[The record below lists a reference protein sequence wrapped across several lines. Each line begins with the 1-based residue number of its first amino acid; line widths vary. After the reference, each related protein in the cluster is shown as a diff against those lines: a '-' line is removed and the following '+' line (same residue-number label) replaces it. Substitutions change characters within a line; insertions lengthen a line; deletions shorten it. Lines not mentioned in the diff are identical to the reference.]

1 MATLNIVSCNSD
13 GFIKFKY
20 GDHIITTTCKKMFK
34 WKSETLTREDKTIV
48 KDVDTQLLGY
58 KRIMDKGVKRV
69 WNKN

>member
-13 GFIKFKY
+13 GMMKFNY

-48 KDVDTQLLGY
+48 KDIDTQLLGY

>member
-1 MATLNIVSCNSD
+1 MSRASGRKAAAAVAMEAMKVVS
-13 GFIKFKY
+13 
-20 GDHIITTTCKKMFK
+20 TCKKMFK